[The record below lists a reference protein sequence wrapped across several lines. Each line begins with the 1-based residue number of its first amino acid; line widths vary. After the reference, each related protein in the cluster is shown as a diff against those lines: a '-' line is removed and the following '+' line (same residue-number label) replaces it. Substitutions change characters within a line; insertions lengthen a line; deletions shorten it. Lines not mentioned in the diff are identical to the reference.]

1 MITSSAELTGNPKL
15 DADGKNNRSA
25 SIFAF
30 RVNVEILSLTDV
42 KSIIVRFFPK
52 RDDDLVFKRRYFAAK
67 ALYYEKNKT
76 LLEIASSVS
85 LSSVPSF
92 PVRLSLSL
100 YIFTPRAVV
109 AIKEKDERERE
120 DTPRRAFGGEEAR

>member
-42 KSIIVRFFPK
+42 KSIVCFFP
-52 RDDDLVFKRRYFAAK
+52 RDD
-67 ALYYEKNKT
+67 
-76 LLEIASSVS
+76 LL
-85 LSSVPSF
+85 
-92 PVRLSLSL
+92 
-100 YIFTPRAVV
+100 
-109 AIKEKDERERE
+109 
-120 DTPRRAFGGEEAR
+120 

>member
-42 KSIIVRFFPK
+42 KSIIVRFFPREEEK
-52 RDDDLVFKRRYFAAK
+52 IFCESK
-67 ALYYEKNKT
+67 AL
-76 LLEIASSVS
+76 
-85 LSSVPSF
+85 
-92 PVRLSLSL
+92 
-100 YIFTPRAVV
+100 
-109 AIKEKDERERE
+109 
-120 DTPRRAFGGEEAR
+120 

>member
-42 KSIIVRFFPK
+42 KSIIVRFFP
-52 RDDDLVFKRRYFAAK
+52 RDDLVLKRRYFAAK
-67 ALYYEKNKT
+67 AL
-76 LLEIASSVS
+76 
-85 LSSVPSF
+85 
-92 PVRLSLSL
+92 
-100 YIFTPRAVV
+100 
-109 AIKEKDERERE
+109 
-120 DTPRRAFGGEEAR
+120 

>member
-52 RDDDLVFKRRYFAAK
+52 RDDDLVLKRRYFAAK
-67 ALYYEKNKT
+67 ALNEKNKT

-100 YIFTPRAVV
+100 YISSHHAQW
-109 AIKEKDERERE
+109 
-120 DTPRRAFGGEEAR
+120 

>member
-42 KSIIVRFFPK
+42 KSIVRFFP
-52 RDDDLVFKRRYFAAK
+52 RDEEKIFCESK
-67 ALYYEKNKT
+67 ALYE
-76 LLEIASSVS
+76 
-85 LSSVPSF
+85 
-92 PVRLSLSL
+92 
-100 YIFTPRAVV
+100 
-109 AIKEKDERERE
+109 
-120 DTPRRAFGGEEAR
+120 

>member
-1 MITSSAELTGNPKL
+1 MITSSAELAGNPKL

-52 RDDDLVFKRRYFAAK
+52 RDDDLVLKRRYFAAK
-67 ALYYEKNKT
+67 ALLREK
-76 LLEIASSVS
+76 
-85 LSSVPSF
+85 
-92 PVRLSLSL
+92 
-100 YIFTPRAVV
+100 
-109 AIKEKDERERE
+109 
-120 DTPRRAFGGEEAR
+120 

>member
-42 KSIIVRFFPK
+42 KSIIVRFFP
-52 RDDDLVFKRRYFAAK
+52 RDEEKIFCESK
-67 ALYYEKNKT
+67 AL
-76 LLEIASSVS
+76 
-85 LSSVPSF
+85 
-92 PVRLSLSL
+92 
-100 YIFTPRAVV
+100 
-109 AIKEKDERERE
+109 
-120 DTPRRAFGGEEAR
+120 